1 MGLYRAHQRL
11 LWWLRWERICLLCRK
26 PRFNPWVRKIS
37 WRRKWQS
44 NPVFLPGEFNGQ
56 RRLAGYSPYSPW
68 GHKELDTTEWLF
80 QTFSFYVVHLCMR
93 LLNLHNNS
101 IGRDS
106 SSPDCLIEKLPD
118 ITKIVI
124 EELIIEFGFL
134 DLSVQELT
142 PTLFR
147 GTSTTFRLS

>member
-1 MGLYRAHQRL
+1 
-11 LWWLRWERICLLCRK
+11 
-26 PRFNPWVRKIS
+26 
-37 WRRKWQS
+37 
-44 NPVFLPGEFNGQ
+44 
-56 RRLAGYSPYSPW
+56 
-68 GHKELDTTEWLF
+68 
-80 QTFSFYVVHLCMR
+80 MR

-118 ITKIVI
+118 ITKIII